1 MHCPDCGFDNIDGVE
16 LCEEC
21 GASLV
26 SVESGGNEMEQSI
39 AAHAV
44 SILCPRQPVCVT
56 SETPVRDVIARM
68 AAEKVGCLLVED
80 SAQLVGV
87 FSERDVLNKISGDL
101 SQLDRPVAD
110 FMTPSPMTISQRDSI
125 AYALQAMDLG
135 GYRHLPVVNSSGI
148 AVGIISTRD
157 ILRFLAVR
165 YAQSR
170 T

>member
-1 MHCPDCGFDNIDGVE
+1 MLCPNCDYDNIDGVE
-16 LCEEC
+16 LCAEC
-21 GASLV
+21 GTSLV
-26 SVESGGNEMEQSI
+26 GVESRVSEMEQSI
-39 AAHAV
+39 ATHAV
-44 SILCPRQPVCVT
+44 STLCPRQPVCVA
-56 SETPVRDVIARM
+56 SKTPVREVIARM

-80 SAQLVGV
+80 DAQLVGV
-87 FSERDVLNKISGDL
+87 FSERDVLNKISGDMTC
-101 SQLDRPVAD
+101 LDRPVGE
-110 FMTPSPMTISQRDSI
+110 FMTRSPFTVSQRDSI

-148 AVGIISTRD
+148 ATGIISARD